1 MHILYAYTAMDVHK
15 ENEMRTT
22 LDLPDPLLAEAMK
35 LSNQKTKTAVIISA
49 LEDFV
54 RKTRISGLKKYKGKI
69 DIDIDLNTL
78 RKRK

>member
-1 MHILYAYTAMDVHK
+1 
-15 ENEMRTT
+15 MRTT
-22 LDLPDPLLAEAMK
+22 LDLPATLLTEAMK

-54 RKTRISGLKKYKGKI
+54 RKTRISGLKKYKGKV

>member
-1 MHILYAYTAMDVHK
+1 
-15 ENEMRTT
+15 MRTT
-22 LDLPDPLLAEAMK
+22 LDLPAPLLTEAMK
-35 LSNQKTKTAVIISA
+35 LSNHKTKTAVIISA

>member
-1 MHILYAYTAMDVHK
+1 
-15 ENEMRTT
+15 MRTT
-22 LDLPDPLLAEAMK
+22 LDLPASLVSEAMK

-54 RKTRISGLKKYKGKI
+54 RKARISGLTKYRGKI
-69 DIDIDLNTL
+69 DLDIDLNTL